1 MQHLGQTLTAAMLQ
15 TKVSTKISQFIKFHS
30 VLNVKEHED
39 GLSAVLYNKI
49 DYPTPCSKGRQ
60 KRVGY
65 CRGKYLLFMFKNIG
79 TYSTIFSIFCRFTKG
94 LVCITLMHQ
103 LTVHWCSYSC
113 YATIWSSLDSRIYPA
128 FCLDFILNI

>member
-1 MQHLGQTLTAAMLQ
+1 MLQ

-30 VLNVKEHED
+30 SLNVKEHED
-39 GLSAVLYNKI
+39 GLSALQYNKI

-94 LVCITLMHQ
+94 LEKLCMVMACITSMDQ

-113 YATIWSSLDSRIYPA
+113 YATISSSLDSRIYPA
-128 FCLDFILNI
+128 FCFDFVLNI